1 MKEDRLALLESYKAD
16 DIQYFLAQ
24 RKSDVI
30 PVDMQDYILQLDS
43 MSRLFHYH
51 KHNYSRAVECLR
63 KEWPQLTIA
72 QARCIYRD
80 ALEYFYQDDGI
91 SARAWDLKYADAYD
105 DLARLAIKSDK
116 LATAKAALDKAHE
129 LRTKQ
134 REQESQKWQ
143 PPIYLV
149 NINVRPEDLG
159 YQSQRLMDIAKRAED
174 AQYKELILGLETT
187 EAEKKRLLADA
198 NIPDADI
205 YGEEPAHEPADEQ

>member
-134 REQESQKWQ
+134 LEQESHQWQ

-159 YQSQRLMDIAKRAED
+159 YQSQRLMDIARRAED

-198 NIPDADI
+198 NIPDAEI
-205 YGEEPAHEPADEQ
+205 YAEEPADEQ

>member
-80 ALEYFYQDDGI
+80 ALEYFYQDDCI

-134 REQESQKWQ
+134 REQKSHQWQ

-205 YGEEPAHEPADEQ
+205 YESEPADEQ

>member
-30 PVDMQDYILQLDS
+30 PVDMQEYILQLDS

-134 REQESQKWQ
+134 REQESHQWQ

-198 NIPDADI
+198 NIPDAEI
-205 YGEEPAHEPADEQ
+205 YGDDPADEQ

>member
-24 RKSDVI
+24 KKSDII

-134 REQESQKWQ
+134 REQESHQWQ

-159 YQSQRLMDIAKRAED
+159 YQSQRLMDIARRAED

-205 YGEEPAHEPADEQ
+205 YAEEPADEE

>member
-1 MKEDRLALLESYKAD
+1 MKEDRLVLLESYKAD

-30 PVDMQDYILQLDS
+30 PADMQDYILQLDS

-198 NIPDADI
+198 NISDADI
-205 YGEEPAHEPADEQ
+205 YGEEPADEQ

>member
-1 MKEDRLALLESYKAD
+1 MKEDRLALLESYKTD

-198 NIPDADI
+198 NIPDA
-205 YGEEPAHEPADEQ
+205 YGEEPADEPADEQ

>member
-198 NIPDADI
+198 NIPDAEI
-205 YGEEPAHEPADEQ
+205 YGEEPADEQ

>member
-30 PVDMQDYILQLDS
+30 PVDMQEYILQLDS

-134 REQESQKWQ
+134 REQESHQWQ

-198 NIPDADI
+198 NIPDAEI
-205 YGEEPAHEPADEQ
+205 YGEEPADEQ

>member
-30 PVDMQDYILQLDS
+30 PVDMQEYILQLDS

-91 SARAWDLKYADAYD
+91 SSRAWDLKYADAYD

-134 REQESQKWQ
+134 REQESHQWQ

-198 NIPDADI
+198 NIPDAEI
-205 YGEEPAHEPADEQ
+205 YGEEPADEQ

>member
-63 KEWPQLTIA
+63 KEWPHLTIA

-134 REQESQKWQ
+134 REQESHQWQ

-205 YGEEPAHEPADEQ
+205 YESEPADEQ

>member
-134 REQESQKWQ
+134 REQESHQWQ

-149 NINVRPEDLG
+149 NINVRPEALG
-159 YQSQRLMDIAKRAED
+159 YQSQKLMDIARRAED
-174 AQYKELILGLETT
+174 AQYRELILGLETT

-205 YGEEPAHEPADEQ
+205 YAEEPADEQ

>member
-1 MKEDRLALLESYKAD
+1 MKDDRLALLESYKAD

-24 RKSDVI
+24 RKSDII

-63 KEWPQLTIA
+63 KEWPQLSIA
-72 QARCIYRD
+72 QAREIYRD

-105 DLARLAIKSDK
+105 DLARLAIKADK

-134 REQESQKWQ
+134 REQENHQWQ

-198 NIPDADI
+198 NISDAEI
-205 YGEEPAHEPADEQ
+205 YGDEPADEPADEQ

>member
-134 REQESQKWQ
+134 REQESHQWQ

-205 YGEEPAHEPADEQ
+205 YESEPADEQ

>member
-30 PVDMQDYILQLDS
+30 PVDMQEYILQLDS

-134 REQESQKWQ
+134 REQESHQWQ

-198 NIPDADI
+198 NIPDAEI
-205 YGEEPAHEPADEQ
+205 YGEEPADKQ

>member
-24 RKSDVI
+24 RKSDVT
-30 PVDMQDYILQLDS
+30 PADMQDYILQLDS

-198 NIPDADI
+198 NIPDAEI
-205 YGEEPAHEPADEQ
+205 YGEEPADEQ

>member
-159 YQSQRLMDIAKRAED
+159 YQSQRLMDIARRAED

-205 YGEEPAHEPADEQ
+205 YAEEPADEQ

>member
-134 REQESQKWQ
+134 REQEAHQWQ

-159 YQSQRLMDIAKRAED
+159 YQSQKLMDIAKRAED

-205 YGEEPAHEPADEQ
+205 YGAEPAEEQ

>member
-134 REQESQKWQ
+134 REQESHQWQ

-159 YQSQRLMDIAKRAED
+159 YQSQKLMDIARRAED
-174 AQYKELILGLETT
+174 AQYRELILGLETT

-205 YGEEPAHEPADEQ
+205 YAEEPADEQ

>member
-134 REQESQKWQ
+134 REQESHQWQ

-159 YQSQRLMDIAKRAED
+159 YQSQKLMDIARRAED
-174 AQYKELILGLETT
+174 AQYRELILGLETT

-198 NIPDADI
+198 NIPDEEI
-205 YGEEPAHEPADEQ
+205 YAEEPADEQ

>member
-80 ALEYFYQDDGI
+80 ALEYFYQDDCI

-134 REQESQKWQ
+134 REQESHQWQ

-159 YQSQRLMDIAKRAED
+159 YQSQRLMDIARRAED

-205 YGEEPAHEPADEQ
+205 YAEEPADEQ

>member
-63 KEWPQLTIA
+63 KEWPHLTIA

-91 SARAWDLKYADAYD
+91 SAHAWDLKYADAYD

-134 REQESQKWQ
+134 REQESHQWQ

-205 YGEEPAHEPADEQ
+205 YESEPADEQ

>member
-134 REQESQKWQ
+134 REQESHQWQ

-198 NIPDADI
+198 NIPDAEI
-205 YGEEPAHEPADEQ
+205 YGEEPADEQ

>member
-30 PVDMQDYILQLDS
+30 PVDMQEYILQLDS

-134 REQESQKWQ
+134 REQESHQWQ

-174 AQYKELILGLETT
+174 AQYRELILGLETT

-198 NIPDADI
+198 NIPDAEI
-205 YGEEPAHEPADEQ
+205 YGEEPADEQ

>member
-91 SARAWDLKYADAYD
+91 SAHAWDLKYADAYD

-134 REQESQKWQ
+134 REQESHQWQ

-205 YGEEPAHEPADEQ
+205 YESEPTDEQ

>member
-30 PVDMQDYILQLDS
+30 PVDMQEYILQLDS

-134 REQESQKWQ
+134 RAQESHQWQ

-198 NIPDADI
+198 NIPDAEI
-205 YGEEPAHEPADEQ
+205 YGEEPADEQ

>member
-30 PVDMQDYILQLDS
+30 PVDMQEYILQLDS

-134 REQESQKWQ
+134 REQESHQWQ

-159 YQSQRLMDIAKRAED
+159 YQSQKLMDIAKRAED

-205 YGEEPAHEPADEQ
+205 YGEEPADEQ

>member
-1 MKEDRLALLESYKAD
+1 MKDDRLALLESYKAD

-24 RKSDVI
+24 RKSDII

-51 KHNYSRAVECLR
+51 KHSYSRAVECLR

-72 QARCIYRD
+72 QAREIYRD

-105 DLARLAIKSDK
+105 DLARLAIKADK

-134 REQESQKWQ
+134 REQENHQWQ

-198 NIPDADI
+198 NIPDAEI
-205 YGEEPAHEPADEQ
+205 YGEEPADEPADEQ

>member
-1 MKEDRLALLESYKAD
+1 MKEDRLALLEGYKAD

-134 REQESQKWQ
+134 REQESHQWQ

-159 YQSQRLMDIAKRAED
+159 YQSQRLMDIARRAED

-205 YGEEPAHEPADEQ
+205 YAEEPADEQ

>member
-134 REQESQKWQ
+134 REQESHQWQ

-159 YQSQRLMDIAKRAED
+159 YQSQKLMDIAKRAED

-205 YGEEPAHEPADEQ
+205 YGEEPAEEQ

>member
-1 MKEDRLALLESYKAD
+1 MKDDRLALLESYKAD

-30 PVDMQDYILQLDS
+30 PVDMQDYILKLDS

-72 QARCIYRD
+72 QAREIYRD

-105 DLARLAIKSDK
+105 DLARLAIKADK

-134 REQESQKWQ
+134 REQENHQWQ

-198 NIPDADI
+198 NIPEAEI
-205 YGEEPAHEPADEQ
+205 YGEEPADEPADEQ

>member
-1 MKEDRLALLESYKAD
+1 MKDDRLALLESYKAD

-24 RKSDVI
+24 RKSDII

-72 QARCIYRD
+72 QAREIYRD

-105 DLARLAIKSDK
+105 DLARLAIKADK

-134 REQESQKWQ
+134 REQENHQWQ

-198 NIPDADI
+198 NISDAEI
-205 YGEEPAHEPADEQ
+205 YGDEPADEPADEQ

>member
-30 PVDMQDYILQLDS
+30 PVDMQEYILQLDS

-134 REQESQKWQ
+134 REQESHQWQ

-159 YQSQRLMDIAKRAED
+159 YQSQKLMDIAKRAED

-198 NIPDADI
+198 NIPDAEI
-205 YGEEPAHEPADEQ
+205 YGEEPADEQ

>member
-143 PPIYLV
+143 TPIYLV

-198 NIPDADI
+198 NIPDA
-205 YGEEPAHEPADEQ
+205 YGEGPADEQ

>member
-134 REQESQKWQ
+134 REQESHQWQ

-174 AQYKELILGLETT
+174 AKYKELILGLETT

-205 YGEEPAHEPADEQ
+205 YGEEPADEQ